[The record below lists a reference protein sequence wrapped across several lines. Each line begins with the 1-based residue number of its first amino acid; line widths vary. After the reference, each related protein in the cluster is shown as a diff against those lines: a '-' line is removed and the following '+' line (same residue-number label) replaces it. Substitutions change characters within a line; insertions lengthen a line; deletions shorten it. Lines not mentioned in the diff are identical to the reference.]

1 MTSHSIFKLE
11 NIPTEAD
18 DGLEHPVTGDEL
30 QGMIAF
36 TPYMLI
42 AYLTALI
49 FQPF

>member
-1 MTSHSIFKLE
+1 MTFHSIFKLE
-11 NIPTEAD
+11 NIPTEAE

-42 AYLTALI
+42 AYLTALM
-49 FQPF
+49 FQAF